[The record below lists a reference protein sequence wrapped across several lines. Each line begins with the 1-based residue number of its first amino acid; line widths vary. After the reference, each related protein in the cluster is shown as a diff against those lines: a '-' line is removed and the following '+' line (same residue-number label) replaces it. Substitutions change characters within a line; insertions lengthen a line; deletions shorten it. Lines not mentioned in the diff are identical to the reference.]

1 MRRFLAREI
10 VINYHQN
17 LEMDLKMI
25 NKILDSNGRDAL
37 IASIGLKT
45 STAGAGV
52 GVLGWLTSQEGM
64 TFVGVSVAVAGFLVN
79 SFFRWRER
87 GSDSKWFCSEAIAD
101 CLGYRDAWRFDPNTL
116 FVVLRRANDFNN
128 KKVGE

>member
-1 MRRFLAREI
+1 MKNLKIWLGYIVWGLLALPM
-10 VINYHQN
+10 VTLVLTSY
-17 LEMDLKMI
+17 LF
-25 NKILDSNGRDAL
+25 APL
-37 IASIGLKT
+37 IALP
-45 STAGAGV
+45 V
-52 GVLGWLTSQEGM
+52 
-64 TFVGVSVAVAGFLVN
+64 FVRRV
-79 SFFRWRER
+79 R

>member
-1 MRRFLAREI
+1 
-10 VINYHQN
+10 
-17 LEMDLKMI
+17 MDLKMI

-116 FVVLRRANDFNN
+116 FVVLRRANGFNN

>member
-1 MRRFLAREI
+1 MRRFWAREI

-25 NKILDSNGRDAL
+25 NKILDSNGRD
-37 IASIGLKT
+37 S
-45 STAGAGV
+45 
-52 GVLGWLTSQEGM
+52 
-64 TFVGVSVAVAGFLVN
+64 
-79 SFFRWRER
+79 
-87 GSDSKWFCSEAIAD
+87 
-101 CLGYRDAWRFDPNTL
+101 WRFDPNTL

>member
-1 MRRFLAREI
+1 MRRFWAREI

-25 NKILDSNGRDAL
+25 NKILDSNGR
-37 IASIGLKT
+37 
-45 STAGAGV
+45 
-52 GVLGWLTSQEGM
+52 
-64 TFVGVSVAVAGFLVN
+64 VGVSVAVAGFLVN

>member
-1 MRRFLAREI
+1 MAGQYRLSARF
-10 VINYHQN
+10 VI
-17 LEMDLKMI
+17 LK
-25 NKILDSNGRDAL
+25 NQQLSHLR
-37 IASIGLKT
+37 
-45 STAGAGV
+45 
-52 GVLGWLTSQEGM
+52 
-64 TFVGVSVAVAGFLVN
+64 VAGFLVN

-116 FVVLRRANDFNN
+116 FVVLRRANNFNN